1 MRYKIGDFAKILDTS
16 VRTLRYY
23 DEMNLLKPDYIDS
36 FTGYR
41 YYSDDQK
48 DQFKEI
54 KHLQQSGFTI
64 QEICQNKN
72 KWNDNIL
79 YQKRNSILEQA
90 KELQDQIAKIDYLR
104 NHLNSHQGTFNFNE
118 IKVIKKEGKRGIYE
132 ENL

>member
-41 YYSDDQK
+41 YYSEDQM
-48 DQFKEI
+48 DQLKEI
-54 KHLQQSGFTI
+54 KYLQQSGFTI
-64 QEICQNKN
+64 QEIRQNKN
-72 KWNDNIL
+72 KWNDNLL

-104 NHLNSHQGTFNFNE
+104 SHNHEGILNIDKTKSLT
-118 IKVIKKEGKRGIYE
+118 KKKEMEYE
-132 ENL
+132 KNIS